1 MRNLNDLRLFFHR
14 RKLNQQLKSRP
25 QAAIRQRVNL
35 DTAATVGILF
45 EATELGERNTTLQF
59 AEALEKKGKKVK
71 LLGYFDN
78 RMEGESFTFPFYN
91 QKDLDWTR
99 CPQGET
105 VKQFLDQKFDLLF
118 VLRSQVDIHMEYIAA
133 LAYAYLKVGPCT
145 EHTYCFDLMIDANP
159 KQPLS
164 HFISQVEQLLKQT
177 NVREQKVTSV

>member
-1 MRNLNDLRLFFHR
+1 MRSLNDLRLLFHR

-45 EATELGERNTTLQF
+45 DATELADRNTATRF
-59 AEALEKKGKKVK
+59 AESLERQSKKVK

-78 RMEGESFTFPFYN
+78 SMEEDSFSFPFYT

-99 CPQGET
+99 CPQGEA
-105 VKQFLDQKFDLLF
+105 VRSFLDQKFDILF
-118 VLRSQVDIHMEYIAA
+118 VLRPEVEPHMEYIAA
-133 LAYAYLKVGPCT
+133 LTYAYLKVGPCT
-145 EHTYCFDLMIDANP
+145 ERTYCFDLMIDADP

-164 HFISQVEQLLKQT
+164 HFISQVEKLLKQT
-177 NVREQKVTSV
+177 NVKEQKATSV